1 MVKDMGNM
9 VSPAGLFDLNGLPLA
24 ALFEG
29 VDLVWE
35 ALDRIKDHTRRL
47 VDAAGSTA
55 KLLRKSGEVLPRTVV
70 IHQGGIHESGFEL
83 LGGDPTKG
91 KMQVKLNGIVVTDA
105 TVVFAG
111 AVFMDD
117 DIHLAPG
124 CKVEPGALLY
134 GPTFIG
140 QGSEV
145 RQGAY
150 LRGSCLVGQGCVV
163 GHTTEVKNSV
173 MLDGAKAGH
182 FAYVGDSIL
191 GREVNLGAGTKL
203 ANLKIIER
211 PFHIK
216 AGAAKYVINRRKFG
230 AVLGDGCETGCNTVT
245 NPGVVLGRRC
255 MVVPCTSVPGGF
267 YPARSIIRN
276 T

>member
-1 MVKDMGNM
+1 M
-9 VSPAGLFDLNGLPLA
+9 VSPADLFDLDGLSLA
-24 ALFEG
+24 GLFEG
-29 VDLVWE
+29 VDLVWD
-35 ALDRIKDHTRRL
+35 ALDRIKDHTRWL
-47 VDAAGSTA
+47 VENAGRTA
-55 KLLRKSGEVLPRTVV
+55 GLLRKNGDVLPRTVV
-70 IHQGGIHESGFEL
+70 IHKGRVHESDFEL

-91 KMQVKLNGIVVTDA
+91 GMRVKLGCKVVNDA
-105 TVVFAG
+105 SVVYAG

-140 QGSEV
+140 AGTEV

-150 LRGSCLVGQGCVV
+150 LRGSCLVGRGCVV

-182 FAYVGDSIL
+182 FAYLGDSIL
-191 GREVNLGAGTKL
+191 GRQVNLGAGTKL

-211 PFHIK
+211 PYHIK
-216 AGAAKYVINRRKFG
+216 AGETKYVINRRKFG
-230 AVLGDGCETGCNTVT
+230 AVLGDGCETGCNSVT
-245 NPGVVLGRRC
+245 NPGAVLGRRC
-255 MVVPCTSVPGGF
+255 MVAPCVSVPGGF
-267 YPARSIIRN
+267 HPAKSVIRKA
-276 T
+276 

>member
-1 MVKDMGNM
+1 MVT
-9 VSPAGLFDLNGLPLA
+9 PADLFEIKGLSLA
-24 ALFEG
+24 ALFDG
-29 VDLVWE
+29 VELAWE
-35 ALDRIKDHTRRL
+35 ALDKIKDFTRGL
-47 VDAAGSTA
+47 IGQAGSTA
-55 KLLRKSGEVLPRTVV
+55 RMLRKTGEVLPRTVV
-70 IHQGGIHESGFEL
+70 IHQGEVYETGFEL

-91 KMQVKLNGIVVTDA
+91 KMQVRLGELVVRDA
-105 TVVFAG
+105 AVVHAG

-117 DIHLAPG
+117 EIHLAPG

-140 QGSEV
+140 PGSEV

-182 FAYVGDSIL
+182 FAYLGASIL
-191 GREVNLGAGTKL
+191 GRNVNLGAGTKL
-203 ANLKIIER
+203 ANLKIMDR

-216 AGAAKYVINRRKFG
+216 AGETKYVVNRRKFG
-230 AVLGDGCETGCNTVT
+230 AILGDGSETGCNTVT
-245 NPGVVLGRRC
+245 NPGAVLGRRC
-255 MVVPCTSVPGGF
+255 LAPPCTSIPGGF
-267 YPARSIIRN
+267 HPAGSIIRN
-276 T
+276 K